1 MTHLFYL
8 DMSVTSFLK
17 LAKMACSRGVEGYL
31 VYLHA
36 GWYVARRN
44 KTEQTTLK
52 SGWYFNFSDT
62 FEHL

>member
-31 VYLHA
+31 HA

-44 KTEQTTLK
+44 KTEQTALK